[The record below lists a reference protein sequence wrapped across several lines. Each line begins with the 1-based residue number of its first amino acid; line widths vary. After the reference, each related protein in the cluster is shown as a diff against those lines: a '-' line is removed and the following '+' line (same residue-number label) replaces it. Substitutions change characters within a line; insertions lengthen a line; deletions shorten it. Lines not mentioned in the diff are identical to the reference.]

1 MSTYKKRLIP
11 DNINRI
17 EWIEQIV
24 KLAEVNRAIYC
35 VHLNRIMP
43 AKALL
48 NQPAAVLLGYIERR
62 WLFVY
67 NKDHNNHWE
76 QIKREGGNQ

>member
-1 MSTYKKRLIP
+1 MAYYTKRLIP

-24 KLAEVNRAIYC
+24 QLAKCNRAIYC
-35 VHLNRIMP
+35 VHWNRIMP

-48 NQPAAVLLGYIERR
+48 NQQVQVLLKWIDRR
-62 WLFVY
+62 LLFVY
-67 NKDHNNHWE
+67 NTAHDNKWE
-76 QIKREGGNQ
+76 SLKPIKID